1 MESPYFMAFMAMS
14 IISNT
19 ITLSLDRYPVNIKE
33 TLIIEKINIAFAVI
47 FTLEMVIKMTSVGFR
62 NYFRG

>member
-1 MESPYFMAFMAMS
+1 MAFMAMS